1 MLVIDVV
8 WATNILVS
16 FVTPYVRDVEIIDSF
31 CEISV
36 RYIKG
41 MFLFDVISLVLPFV
55 FQKSHPDIFWIKGL
69 RIFHMSR
76 VISYLIKIVTL
87 LTTYFNMSKQN
98 RNTLTKMVSYFFVIF
113 LLMHALTCVWL
124 YIGNENKYGTWT

>member
-8 WATNILVS
+8 WGINILVS

-31 CEISV
+31 WEISV

-41 MFLFDVISLVLPFV
+41 MFLFDVISVVLPFV